1 MKIEPANEVQE
12 VLERRLETQAQ
23 ARRAF
28 DPTAPQI
35 TKHLPATIE
44 GHARAAAIA
53 SSPETGT
60 KPWRAVK

>member
-1 MKIEPANEVQE
+1 MKIDPANEAQE
-12 VLERRLETQAQ
+12 VLERRLEQQAQ

-44 GHARAAAIA
+44 GHARAAATA
-53 SSPETGT
+53 SSLETGT